1 MSRLVRAA
9 TIAGAV
15 LAILA
20 FAGGAATAQELK
32 ASWVARD
39 AGSRCDPQ
47 TGHVTVYA
55 SIKNTGDLALTVTV
69 TEVTFQGQSDTA
81 VVQPGE
87 THTFFFDAG
96 MAPLP
101 GGTVAYHVEWDGG
114 SSDFTRGHSPTS
126 ACTTTTSST
135 TQTHTTKTET
145 TSTTTPGGSTTSTT
159 PGNSTTSSTTTGSST
174 TQTTTASSTS
184 VSGTTIA
191 PSSSSTPS
199 GGTSVLGR
207 TVSPGGT
214 AFTGFENVVPLG
226 GIALLLMTGGSGL
239 LWAGA
244 RRRRHDPDEE
254 E

>member
-1 MSRLVRAA
+1 MSRLARAA

-15 LAILA
+15 FAVLA

-81 VVQPGE
+81 VVPPGE

-101 GGTVAYHVEWDGG
+101 GGTVAYHVEWEGG

-135 TQTHTTKTET
+135 TETHTTQTET
-145 TSTTTPGGSTTSTT
+145 TSTTTPGGSSTSTT
-159 PGNSTTSSTTTGSST
+159 PGSTTSSTTTASST
-174 TQTTTASSTS
+174 SETTTASSTS
-184 VSGTTIA
+184 VAGTTIA
-191 PSSSSTPS
+191 PSSSTPD
-199 GGTSVLGR
+199 GTTVLGT

-214 AFTGFENVVPLG
+214 AFTGFESVVPLG

-244 RRRRHDPDEE
+244 RRRRHDQDDEE
-254 E
+254 

>member
-15 LAILA
+15 FAVLA

-81 VVQPGE
+81 VVPPGE

-101 GGTVAYHVEWDGG
+101 GGTVAYHVEWEGG

-135 TQTHTTKTET
+135 TTETHTTQTET
-145 TSTTTPGGSTTSTT
+145 TSTTTPGGSSTSTT
-159 PGNSTTSSTTTGSST
+159 PASTTSSTTTASST
-174 TQTTTASSTS
+174 SETTTASSTS
-184 VSGTTIA
+184 VAGTTIA
-191 PSSSSTPS
+191 PSSSTTP
-199 GGTSVLGR
+199 TVLGR

-214 AFTGFENVVPLG
+214 AFTGFESVVPLG

-244 RRRRHDPDEE
+244 RRRRHDPDDEE
-254 E
+254 

>member
-15 LAILA
+15 FAVLA

-81 VVQPGE
+81 VVPPGE

-101 GGTVAYHVEWDGG
+101 GGTVAYHVEWEGG

-135 TQTHTTKTET
+135 TSETHTTQTET
-145 TSTTTPGGSTTSTT
+145 TSTTTPGGSSTSTT
-159 PGNSTTSSTTTGSST
+159 PASTTSSTTA
-174 TQTTTASSTS
+174 ASSTS
-184 VSGTTIA
+184 ETTTSSSTSVAGTTIA
-191 PSSSSTPS
+191 PSSSTTP
-199 GGTSVLGR
+199 TVLGT

-214 AFTGFENVVPLG
+214 AFTGFESVVPLG

-244 RRRRHDPDEE
+244 RRRRHDPDDEE
-254 E
+254 